1 MTRRNHVGRA
11 PVGLI
16 KVILHLLVTGQAIQ
30 AHAKAGGP
38 SHLDGVSLTAKSTT
52 GPHAIIHQ
60 LAAASPEES
69 TGGYYQIEVVSKEF
83 GTEWISTDKYDIYS
97 HDAPPNDAAP
107 NAASPKATAPNDSA
121 PNASTSKV
129 AATAV
134 DDAAAVGVGAAT
146 AAADDDAAAVVGAA
160 TAAVDDD
167 AAAGAG
173 AATTAVDDDAA
184 AGAGAATAAVADAA
198 SVGASAAGV
207 GGADVAGAGAPDAG
221 AADGP
226 VDPFAFAFKSTKH
239 NSHNSS
245 DEGESDS
252 SGHSS
257 EDDALMNSNRKSKGK
272 RVCAAETGLSTPSA
286 ASFIAAQSAV
296 TAQKTPRS
304 TPLLLPRQLQVWLL
318 FLRLPLR
325 RLLRLPLRLTL
336 RLPLLQQ
343 RTLLLLLSLLLLTS
357 PLMRPRVR

>member
-38 SHLDGVSLTAKSTT
+38 SHLDGVSLTVKSTT
-52 GPHAIIHQ
+52 GPHAVIHQ

-173 AATTAVDDDAA
+173 AAT
-184 AGAGAATAAVADAA
+184 AAVADAA

-207 GGADVAGAGAPDAG
+207 SGADVAGAGAPDAG

-272 RVCAAETGLSTPSA
+272 RVCAAKTGLSTPSA